1 MKALDYI
8 DNKCLFVL
16 GKGNPG
22 DGKSIAISSWLEQG
36 PMFFFDFD
44 GKIKAII
51 NFWKKHNKALL
62 NNLEF
67 EHYDDYNKAAKKLES
82 FIDDGHP
89 YTGGVVIDTLTT
101 GVDSILTQIHDV
113 KGGSKKV
120 IGGIAVNEI
129 EDYNA
134 ESSALTRLVQDSKF
148 KLHKNLNTNFF
159 MLAHVVAVESH
170 DLKSNS
176 KVVTRQLV
184 TAGKK
189 VAAKLPGY
197 FDEIWHFY
205 TESAPDGNGKVS
217 QRYKV
222 TTQATGVDFAR
233 TSCNLPVNFDVTY
246 PGRTLY
252 QQVKAELDVM
262 PLGESKPLPTVP
274 ESKLVN
280 GNMALVNKLINR
292 ENVSKEP

>member
-1 MKALDYI
+1 MKATDYV
-8 DNKCLFVL
+8 DNKTLFVL

-22 DGKSIAISSWLEQG
+22 DGKSISISSWLEQG
-36 PMFFFDFD
+36 PMYFFDFD
-44 GKIKAII
+44 GKIKAVI
-51 NFWKKHNKALL
+51 NFWKKRNKALL
-62 NNLEF
+62 QNLEF
-67 EHYDDYNKAAKKLES
+67 DHFDDYNKAAEKLAG
-82 FIDDGHP
+82 FIDNGHP

-205 TESAPDGNGKVS
+205 TETALDGSKE

-222 TTQATGVDFAR
+222 TTQASGVDFAR
-233 TSCNLPVNFDVTY
+233 TSCNLPITFDVTY

-262 PLGESKPLPTVP
+262 PLGEPKPLVTEPV
-274 ESKLVN
+274 KNGLVN
-280 GNMALVNKLINR
+280 RNMELVHKLTNGGT
-292 ENVSKEP
+292 VSK